1 MSTPAVECDEVVG
14 PSNTAFGL
22 VVAGVFTLVAF
33 APAWRGGSIRLWA
46 ITLAVA
52 FGAAAFLAPAALGPL
67 NRVWLRVGLT
77 MHWAVNPIVMAG
89 LFYLAVTPFGVLRR
103 MFRKGL
109 VQRLRPDPAARTYWI
124 SRADEPFSSMDRQ
137 F

>member
-1 MSTPAVECDEVVG
+1 MSTPAVERDEVVG
-14 PSNTAFGL
+14 PSNRAFGL
-22 VVAGVFTLVAF
+22 VFAGVFALVAF

-46 ITLAVA
+46 ITLSAA
-52 FGAAAFLAPAALGPL
+52 SGAAAILAPAALAPL
-67 NRVWLRVGLT
+67 NRIWLRVGLT
-77 MHWAVNPIVMAG
+77 MHRVVNPIVMAG

-109 VQRLRPDPAARTYWI
+109 AQRLRPDPAARTYWI
-124 SRADEPFSSMDRQ
+124 SRADEPFSPMDRQ